1 MKKFAFIISLALM
14 PIMFFSCN
22 NTEEIEAAATRR
34 ADSLQAIIDQKD
46 GEIDALFEVLNQIE
60 DNLTA
65 ISDKY
70 SNVKNLNRGGV
81 EGNTAVKGEI
91 NEQIQTIEQMLSDNK
106 AKLSA
111 LNAKISSMGKENTK
125 LQEFVTKLEERI
137 ASQEAQINQL
147 TAELENNKVIIKGL
161 NENVSNLTKSNQE
174 KDDYIAY
181 QTAERNKAYYIVGS
195 FKELKEMGIVNKSG
209 GFIGI
214 GKKQGTTGDMAT
226 EKFACIDRTKVTTIA
241 VGKKKATVVSKHP
254 ADSYEL
260 IMDESDA
267 SVVSYLK
274 ILNANSFWKY
284 TDYLV
289 ISTR

>member
-1 MKKFAFIISLALM
+1 MKKLALILSM
-14 PIMFFSCN
+14 ALVPAMFFSCN
-22 NTEEIEAAATRR
+22 NREEAEAEAARR

-65 ISDKY
+65 ISDRY
-70 SNVKNLNRGGV
+70 SNVKNLNRGGI

-91 NEQIQTIEQMLSDNK
+91 NEQIQTIEKMLSDNK

-111 LNAKISSMGKENTK
+111 LNAKISTMGKENTK
-125 LQEFVTKLEERI
+125 LQEFVAKLEERI
-137 ASQEAQINQL
+137 ASQEAQISQL
-147 TAELENNKVIIKGL
+147 TAELENNKIIIKGL

-181 QTAERNKAYYIVGS
+181 QTAEHNKAYYIVGS

-214 GKKQGTTGDMAT
+214 GKKQGTTGDMST
-226 EKFACIDRTKVTTIA
+226 DKFACIDRTKVTTIA
-241 VGKKKATVVSKHP
+241 VGKKKAMLVSKHP

-260 IMDESDA
+260 LYDEQDPT
-267 SVVSYLK
+267 VVSYVK
-274 ILNANSFWKY
+274 ILNSSSFWKY

-289 ISTR
+289 ISSK